1 MYFFKSVFSKVYFFK
16 NVFSKV
22 HSAGWQVTDSSFAQI
37 VCDHHLR
44 DHSGLDSVL
53 TPLPCHFLSLC
64 FFGDTKVDLSDPSR
78 GWTGSCQGG
87 ICDHLQS
94 GVLPFTTKHDGD
106 DDPKIQIQI
115 QMLILV
121 KYKQL
126 SFKAGFLRLRRPQFP
141 PDRKRQKARIQLQPQ
156 GNLPILRTSPLFP
169 LPLGREGFPTVIW
182 MGI

>member
-64 FFGDTKVDLSDPSR
+64 FFSGPKWTPPR
-78 GWTGSCQGG
+78 GWTGSRRRG

-94 GVLPFTTKHDGD
+94 RVLGFTTKHCEDDDDGDDNDDDDDDGD
-106 DDPKIQIQI
+106 DDDDDDDDQTP
-115 QMLILV
+115 
-121 KYKQL
+121 
-126 SFKAGFLRLRRPQFP
+126 
-141 PDRKRQKARIQLQPQ
+141 
-156 GNLPILRTSPLFP
+156 
-169 LPLGREGFPTVIW
+169 
-182 MGI
+182 